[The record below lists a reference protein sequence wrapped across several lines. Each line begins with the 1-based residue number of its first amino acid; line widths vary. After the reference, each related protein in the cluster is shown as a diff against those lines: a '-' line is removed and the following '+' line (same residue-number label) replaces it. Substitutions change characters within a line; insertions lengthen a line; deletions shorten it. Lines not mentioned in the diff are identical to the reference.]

1 MKGMTIAAAVTMV
14 LAALIGLSP
23 FLVLLSGIGGSDF
36 EQVGWVFMFFTVP
49 LGLLLSLVA
58 LGLAIAVSVIGIS
71 RARHRSNARML
82 IAIGAL
88 VLMVLSLGGI
98 AVTPGAY
105 IFDVSEES
113 RLIVVFGVLGLAGFV
128 LGVVTGFIAPAR
140 EPKIEANSS

>member
-1 MKGMTIAAAVTMV
+1 
-14 LAALIGLSP
+14 
-23 FLVLLSGIGGSDF
+23 
-36 EQVGWVFMFFTVP
+36 
-49 LGLLLSLVA
+49 
-58 LGLAIAVSVIGIS
+58 
-71 RARHRSNARML
+71 ML